1 MFGANGATD
10 AVTKISSQVA
20 AAVAKKL
27 PQKALTKGAVYPIV
41 KKVAGYIGV
50 KMTKDVFAK
59 GVSKVIPIIGGVI
72 SGGVTLA
79 TYAPMCLKL
88 KDYLAGLEVA
98 DPSTYVAEVISVE
111 SVEEFEE

>member
-1 MFGANGATD
+1 
-10 AVTKISSQVA
+10 
-20 AAVAKKL
+20 
-27 PQKALTKGAVYPIV
+27 
-41 KKVAGYIGV
+41 
-50 KMTKDVFAK
+50 MTKDIFAK

-98 DPSTYVAEVISVE
+98 NPDTYVAEVLKVE
-111 SVEEFEE
+111 DIDGFEE